1 MNAIFTILITVLV
14 FGFLI
19 FIHEFGH
26 FITAKLCKV
35 RVNEFALGMGPKLFS
50 FKKGE
55 TAYSLRALP
64 IGGYVQMEGEDTQS
78 NDDRA
83 FCNKNVWQRILI
95 VSAGALMNLIVGFLI
110 LVLTVSLFSSMIA
123 STTIA
128 QFSENAITQES
139 GLAVGDKII
148 EINDSRI
155 HISNDVIFALQR
167 TKTTE
172 DNKYL
177 VADIMVLRDGEKVL
191 LNNVKFNFKE
201 VYDDTSNTS
210 YNQLVI
216 DFKVLGIEKT
226 VFSVIKQAFFEGIT
240 IARTVWVSLIDLV
253 TDFKLNKIS
262 GVVGVG
268 EVIGQAASVGI
279 SYLLDIVTFITIN
292 LGIFN
297 LLPIPALDGGR
308 LLFLIVE
315 AIIRKPVSRKYE
327 GIIHT
332 VGFILLLGLM
342 FLIMFKDIFML
353 FTR

>member
-1 MNAIFTILITVLV
+1 
-14 FGFLI
+14 
-19 FIHEFGH
+19 
-26 FITAKLCKV
+26 
-35 RVNEFALGMGPKLFS
+35 MGPKLFS
-50 FKKGE
+50 FKRGE

-83 FCNKNVWQRILI
+83 FCNKKVWQRILI

-110 LVLTVSLFSSMIA
+110 LVLTVSLFSSKIA

-128 QFSENAITQES
+128 EFSENAITQES
-139 GLAVGDKII
+139 GLAVGDKIL

-167 TKTTE
+167 AKTTD
-172 DNKYL
+172 DNKHL
-177 VADIMVLRDGEKVL
+177 IADITVLRDGGKVL
-191 LNNVKFNFKE
+191 LNGVKFNYNE
-201 VYDDTSNTS
+201 LYDETSGTS
-210 YNQLVI
+210 YNQLII
-216 DFKVLGIEKT
+216 DFKVLGIDKT

-240 IARTVWVSLIDLV
+240 IVRTVWVSLIDLV

-268 EVIGQAASVGI
+268 EVIGQAASAGM
-279 SYLLDIVTFITIN
+279 SYLLDIITFITIN

-315 AIIRKPVSRKYE
+315 AIIGKPVSRKYE

-353 FTR
+353 FMRQVS